1 MVSTPARVR
10 QVERAAELGLSVRRA
25 CRVLGV
31 PRSLTRYEHK
41 QPKKDAAV
49 VAEMQKL
56 AARYPRYGY
65 RMIRVFL
72 GRAGHPMSVERMHRL
87 WKQNR
92 LQVPKKSRKRRKAD
106 ARPRPDRPLRPNEVW
121 ACDFVF
127 DACANGQKLK
137 CFTVIDECTRESL
150 AIEVA
155 GSLRARQVIDVLE
168 RLVAERGPPGALRSD
183 NGPEFVARALLEWM
197 LDRGIAPGHIDP
209 GKPWQNGTDESF
221 NGRFRDECLNA
232 EWFRSRAEAKPLIE
246 AWRRHYNEVRPHS
259 SLGHMT
265 PKEFRLH
272 YELTHNRAV
281 EGIS

>member
-1 MVSTPARVR
+1 MVSAPVRVR
-10 QVERAAELGLSVRRA
+10 QVERARVLGLSVRRA
-25 CRVLGV
+25 CRLLGV
-31 PRSLTRYEHK
+31 PRSLVRYEHK
-41 QPKKDAAV
+41 QPKKDAPV
-49 VAEMQKL
+49 VAKMRTL
-56 AARYPRYGY
+56 AAQYPRYGY

-72 GRAGHPMSVERMHRL
+72 GRAGHPMSVERAHRL

-92 LQVPKKSRKRRKAD
+92 LQVPKKSRKRRKAE
-106 ARPRPDRPLRPNEVW
+106 ARPRPDRPLRPNGVW

-155 GSLRARQVIDVLE
+155 GSLRARHVIAVLSL
-168 RLVAERGPPGALRSD
+168 LVVQRGAPAVIRSD
-183 NGPEFVARALLEWM
+183 NGPEFIARALLEWT
-197 LDRGIAPGHIDP
+197 LGLGIDLAHIDP

-272 YELTHNRAV
+272 YELTHNPTV